1 MVTFSAPKINDLQFS
16 KCILCVEPRFSA
28 MMMSFESTIV
38 SPLDGSF
45 RCQPVI
51 DHEGPSMIGWEGL
64 AWRDSNVPVFVSNQ
78 DEAAP

>member
-1 MVTFSAPKINDLQFS
+1 MKVAATQIALIALACVGSEDNIKLSTVFEKLQMVTFSAPKINDLQFS

-45 RCQPVI
+45 R
-51 DHEGPSMIGWEGL
+51 
-64 AWRDSNVPVFVSNQ
+64 
-78 DEAAP
+78 